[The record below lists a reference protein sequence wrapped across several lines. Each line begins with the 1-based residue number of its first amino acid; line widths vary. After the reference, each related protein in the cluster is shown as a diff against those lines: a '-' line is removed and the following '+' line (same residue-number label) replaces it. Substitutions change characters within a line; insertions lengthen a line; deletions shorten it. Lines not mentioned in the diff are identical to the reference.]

1 MTKAPLPSAMRL
13 YGTRSERL
21 YINQS
26 ERERLIALAEDKEP
40 SLKAFVLTLIYT
52 GCRISEALELT
63 ESSLQKDGGI
73 LSIRTL
79 KRRTFHM
86 REIPVPPQ
94 LVSALEEHLR
104 HKGGHLALSKTENYE
119 KANPEP
125 EKQSFPKNQNN
136 IPLWQNEAGEPI
148 NRITAYRWIK
158 EIMREANIHGA
169 CASPKGLRHGF
180 GIHAVSSGVPLTLVA
195 KWMGHSSIKTT
206 AIYTNAV
213 GEEERRLAGRMW
225 G

>member
-40 SLKAFVLTLIYT
+40 SLRAFVLTLIYT

-63 ESSLQKDGGI
+63 ESSLQKDECI

-79 KRRTFHM
+79 KRRTLHV

-104 HKGGHLALSKTENYE
+104 RKGGHLALNKTENYE
-119 KANPEP
+119 KANPET
-125 EKQSFPKNQNN
+125 ENQSFPKNQNN
-136 IPLWQNEAGEPI
+136 L
-148 NRITAYRWIK
+148 
-158 EIMREANIHGA
+158 
-169 CASPKGLRHGF
+169 
-180 GIHAVSSGVPLTLVA
+180 
-195 KWMGHSSIKTT
+195 
-206 AIYTNAV
+206 
-213 GEEERRLAGRMW
+213 
-225 G
+225 

>member
-1 MTKAPLPSAMRL
+1 MRL
-13 YGTRSERL
+13 YGKRAERL

-26 ERERLIALAEDKEP
+26 ERERLVALAESKDP

-63 ESSLQKDGGI
+63 ENSLQTDDGI

-79 KRRTFHM
+79 KRRAFHM
-86 REIPVPPQ
+86 REIPIPPQ
-94 LVSALEEHLR
+94 LVSALCDHIHCR
-104 HKGGHLALSKTENYE
+104 KGGPLALSKTKTPE
-119 KANPEP
+119 KAYPET
-125 EKQSFPKNQNN
+125 ENQFFPKSQINTA
-136 IPLWQNEAGEPI
+136 LWQNEEGDPI

-180 GIHAVSSGVPLTLVA
+180 GIHAVSSGVPLTLVS

-213 GEEERRLAGRMW
+213 GREEREMAGRMW